1 MIKKDRFKTYMPNF
15 EPQIIVFNIND
26 ADSSLF
32 QKNAH
37 LQISHPY
44 LKVGVGKKQNCRQ
57 LSKNVLSA
65 SFMPKS
71 AFFHRIA
78 KSHHFQ
84 KLHVCPKRRQ
94 KTARQLIFYIICIFI
109 YLIRV
114 RGDIILYIFIES
126 YCLAVFCLL
135 NI

>member
-44 LKVGVGKKQNCRQ
+44 LKVGVGK
-57 LSKNVLSA
+57 
-65 SFMPKS
+65 
-71 AFFHRIA
+71 
-78 KSHHFQ
+78 
-84 KLHVCPKRRQ
+84 
-94 KTARQLIFYIICIFI
+94 
-109 YLIRV
+109 
-114 RGDIILYIFIES
+114 
-126 YCLAVFCLL
+126 
-135 NI
+135 